1 MDNQKIRKA
10 VSWRVSDL
18 PQKELINEWLNKQ
31 SNIQTSITN
40 IVLHMINRFG
50 MKDIMDYDIQK
61 ILYQEI
67 SHVPDVKQASDNSDN
82 SDKKNRNTFNSKS
95 MSSSSVSD
103 TEDDDD
109 DLYKD
114 VDVNTIF

>member
-1 MDNQKIRKA
+1 
-10 VSWRVSDL
+10 
-18 PQKELINEWLNKQ
+18 
-31 SNIQTSITN
+31 
-40 IVLHMINRFG
+40 MINRFG

-67 SHVPDVKQASDNSDN
+67 SHVPDVKPASDNSDKE
-82 SDKKNRNTFNSKS
+82 DRNTFNSKS

-103 TEDDDD
+103 TEDDVD

-114 VDVNTIF
+114 VDVNAIFKNADLL

>member
-1 MDNQKIRKA
+1 MILLDNQKIRKA

-67 SHVPDVKQASDNSDN
+67 SHAPDVKST
-82 SDKKNRNTFNSKS
+82 SDKGNTFNSKS

-109 DLYKD
+109 DDLYKD
-114 VDVNTIF
+114 VDVTAIF

>member
-1 MDNQKIRKA
+1 
-10 VSWRVSDL
+10 
-18 PQKELINEWLNKQ
+18 
-31 SNIQTSITN
+31 
-40 IVLHMINRFG
+40 MINRFG

-67 SHVPDVKQASDNSDN
+67 SHVPDKPASDNSDKE
-82 SDKKNRNTFNSKS
+82 DRNTFNSKS

-114 VDVNTIF
+114 VDVNAIFKNADLL